1 MIEIRNNFY
10 VKYILTGIL
19 CSLLFTTF
27 TTGCGNDATTPETP
41 ENYPDPFV
49 TDRVVTVRIVMK
61 EEDWNYCMENPL
73 EEEYVIADF
82 WFDGELVP
90 SVAVR
95 PKGNSSLKF
104 VVEDGSHRL
113 SLKVDFNKIDSTQ
126 TFRGLKKLNFHNGF
140 RDPTLIR
147 ERLAYELLAE
157 MGLPTPRAS
166 HVDLWVNDTHLGL
179 YIQVEQVDK
188 TFLKKYFNNNSG
200 NLYKPIIP
208 AAFLDWTDSSQLNRV
223 RLKTNENKRDHRA
236 LLHFLDVLNNEPDE
250 TFSKEIEKVLDVD
263 ITLRYIATAA
273 VAGYLD
279 SYIGLGHNYYLYE
292 DNGKFT
298 IIPWDPNEAFGTYKC
313 GASASDVINLYID
326 EPVCPCLYERPLV
339 ERLLAY
345 QPYLDRY
352 HAYIR
357 EMLDGPFSIDIL
369 EPRIDE
375 LADMI
380 RPFAYADELK
390 FFSNEDFE
398 RNLSYDVGRYIGLKS
413 FITRRSESVRK
424 QLAGELPSKG
434 DGSGI
439 ADEEW
444 QEEWRNP

>member
-1 MIEIRNNFY
+1 MKKIRNNFY
-10 VKYILTGIL
+10 VKYILAGIL
-19 CSLLFTTF
+19 CPLLFTTF

-49 TDRVVTVRIVMK
+49 TDRIVTVRIVMK
-61 EEDWNYCMENPL
+61 EEDWNYCMENAL

-95 PKGNSSLKF
+95 PKGNSSLQY
-104 VVEDGSHRL
+104 VVEDGSNRL
-113 SLKVDFNKIDSTQ
+113 SLKVDFNKIDSRQ

-140 RDPTLIR
+140 RDPTFLR
-147 ERLAYELLAE
+147 ERLAYELFAE
-157 MGLPTPRAS
+157 MGLPAPRAS
-166 HVDLWVNDTHLGL
+166 HVDLWVNNTHLGL

-188 TFLKKYFNNNSG
+188 TFLKRYFDNNSG

-208 AAFLDWTDSSQLNRV
+208 AAFLDWTDSSQLSRA

-250 TFSKEIEKVLDVD
+250 TFPEEIEKVLDVD
-263 ITLRYIATAA
+263 VTLRYIATAA

-313 GASASDVINLYID
+313 GASASDVIDLYID

-345 QPYLDRY
+345 QQYLDRY

-357 EMLDGPFSIDIL
+357 EMLEGPFSIDVL

-380 RPFAYADELK
+380 RPFVYADELK
-390 FFSNEDFE
+390 FFSYEDFE

-444 QEEWRNP
+444 QEKWRNP